1 MTQKTKVK
9 KSVKKPSRVK
19 AAVEVLKLIMK
30 HKKGLFGLTILIV
43 FVLIAVFADVISPH
57 SPDELG
63 LADRFAVPIWF
74 KNFPQYKDLPENLA
88 VRVGA
93 EEWNLKNTVPSQ
105 IQFKKESPGWLSFKV
120 KPGEDVSQASVQ
132 LEYDFEYPYSPP
144 KRFEGN
150 IPYKVTINGEPG
162 SYAKILFYIVT
173 PKGKSYLIYDSR
185 SIAYNKTMID
195 PPARFDARD
204 IALKLRL
211 GFADYEDIG
220 EKIFSEK
227 GTYKLKLEVII
238 VSVPKSTITVD
249 IGPLYFRIPGLA
261 YGILGTDNL
270 GADLFANL
278 IYGTRVSLLVGI
290 LASIISV
297 SIGLVVGIV
306 AGYKGGIVD
315 QILTFFTD
323 TLLFMPVIPLLIAV
337 SVYIGKN
344 LYLTI
349 SLIALLSWMG
359 FARNCRAFV
368 MSLRERLFVE
378 AAKAVGASDIYII
391 FRHILPQLTP
401 LIYIT
406 LVLNVPGAIL
416 LEAALSFLNL
426 GDPSVPSWGR
436 MLYNARYSG
445 AFFKLM
451 WWWIIPPGIMIT
463 LLAMS
468 FILIGQTLDEVF
480 NPKLKARR

>member
-1 MTQKTKVK
+1 MTRNTRSNKVTKRKPSKTK
-9 KSVKKPSRVK
+9 
-19 AAVEVLKLIMK
+19 AALEILKQITK
-30 HKKGLFGLTILIV
+30 YKKGLFGLSILIA
-43 FVLIAVFADVISPH
+43 FLLIAVFADVISPH
-57 SPDELG
+57 TPNELG

-74 KNFPQYKDLPENLA
+74 KNFPQYKDLPENMDI
-88 VRVGA
+88 RVDA
-93 EEWNLKNTVPSQ
+93 SKWNFKTSKVPQ
-105 IQFKKESPGWLSFKV
+105 INIEKESDGWLIFTSEPKEV
-120 KPGEDVSQASVQ
+120 TKTLIQ
-132 LEYDFEYPYSPP
+132 LEYSFEYPYSPP

-150 IPYKVTINGEPG
+150 IPYKVTIYGEPG
-162 SYAKILFYIVT
+162 SYARILFYIIT
-173 PKGKSYLIYDSR
+173 PEGKSYLIYDSR

-204 IALKLRL
+204 ISIKLRL
-211 GFADYEDIG
+211 GFSEYEDIG
-220 EKIFSEK
+220 EKIFNHK
-227 GTYKLKLEVII
+227 GTYKLRISIMI
-238 VSVPKSTITVD
+238 VSVPKSKITVAL
-249 IGPLYFRIPGLA
+249 GPLYFRIPGLA
-261 YGILGTDNL
+261 YGVLGTDNL

-278 IYGTRVSLLVGI
+278 IYGTRVSLLVGF
-290 LASIISV
+290 LASVISV

-306 AGYKGGIVD
+306 SGYKGGIVD
-315 QILTFFTD
+315 QILIFITD
-323 TLLFMPVIPLLIAV
+323 TLIFMPLIPLLIAI
-337 SVYIGKN
+337 STYIGKN

-349 SLIALLSWMG
+349 SLIALFSWMG

-378 AAKAVGASDIYII
+378 AAKAIGASDTYII

-401 LIYIT
+401 IIYIT
-406 LVLNVPGAIL
+406 LVLNVPAAIL
-416 LEAALSFLNL
+416 LEASLSFLNL

-451 WWWIIPPGIMIT
+451 WWWIIPPGMMIT

-468 FILIGQTLDEVF
+468 FVLIGQTLDEVF

>member
-1 MTQKTKVK
+1 MEKARVQNAAK
-9 KSVKKPSRVK
+9 KKPSRVR
-19 AAVEVLKLIMK
+19 AAIEVFKVIVK
-30 HKKGLFGLTILIV
+30 HKKGLFGLSILVV
-43 FVLIAVFADVISPH
+43 FVLIAVFANVISPH

-74 KNFPQYKDLPENLA
+74 KNFPQYKDLPENLVVQVDA
-88 VRVGA
+88 A
-93 EEWNLKNTVPSQ
+93 KWNLKTSVPPQ
-105 IQFKKESPGWLSFKV
+105 IDVKQEDGGWLVFTAE
-120 KPGEDVSQASVQ
+120 PGEEATKTVIE
-132 LEYDFEYPYSPP
+132 LEYSFEYPYSPP

-150 IPYKVTINGEPG
+150 IPFKVTIYGEPG
-162 SYAKILFYIVT
+162 SYAKILFFIVT

-220 EKIFSEK
+220 EKIFDEK
-227 GTYKLKLEVII
+227 GTYKLRLQVVIAT
-238 VSVPKSTITVD
+238 VPKSKISVGV
-249 IGPLYFRIPGLA
+249 GPIYFRIPGLA
-261 YGILGTDNL
+261 YGLLGTDNL

-290 LASIISV
+290 LASVISV

-306 AGYKGGIVD
+306 SGYKGGIVD

-323 TLLFMPVIPLLIAV
+323 TLLFMPIIPLLIAV

-378 AAKAVGASDIYII
+378 AAKAIGASDTYII

-468 FILIGQTLDEVF
+468 FVLIGQTLDEVF